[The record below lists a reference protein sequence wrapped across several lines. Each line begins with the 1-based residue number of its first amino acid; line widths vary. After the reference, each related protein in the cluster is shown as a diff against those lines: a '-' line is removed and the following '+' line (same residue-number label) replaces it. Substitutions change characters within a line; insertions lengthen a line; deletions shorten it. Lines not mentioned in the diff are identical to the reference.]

1 MQFFFSIFFITVVVF
16 LFIRSANK
24 AFTTASFRGYSGFQ
38 VTWMIEW
45 GQKSKPQK
53 IIGPKINPPPP
64 PPHQKKIHTQLRG
77 RNTRAN
83 HESSVKSSHPRKFL
97 PNFPTPKKSRDR
109 EFQTQKILRSSLS
122 LENRRTPPPPLPV
135 PHLGFPST
143 PNFLIKSFAY
153 DVLHN
158 RKQIIES
165 EAESERSTSKKK
177 QPRMGNEPNIF
188 HFLETKIY
196 STRKRSTLNS
206 GERTCCKKLKWVS
219 HFQV

>member
-1 MQFFFSIFFITVVVF
+1 MQFFFRFFFITVVVF

-64 PPHQKKIHTQLRG
+64 QKKKKFHTQLRG

-122 LENRRTPPPPLPV
+122 LENRSTPPPPV

-165 EAESERSTSKKK
+165 EAESERSTSKKETTTNGK
-177 QPRMGNEPNIF
+177 RTKYLPLFGNQNI
-188 HFLETKIY
+188 
-196 STRKRSTLNS
+196 LNS
-206 GERTCCKKLKWVS
+206 KTKHPQLR
-219 HFQV
+219 